1 MPVQPEQNREP
12 NTAGKSGRFSTGKIL
27 QIILAVGGLILFFLL
42 AREVNFSDIPP
53 ASLDTLPSF
62 VAIILVLL
70 VVNYTFDT
78 ASWWIVCGEKR
89 PTLWQLMLI
98 RLRCEAITNVI
109 PGGGFIG
116 EPMKVSFLMGYGMS
130 RAEAGASFIL
140 SKFVLII
147 AQVCYVFLGLAL
159 SYKIINQVSE
169 SVFGVRDFA
178 AYVLAGALMI
188 MLIILGISAGMIW
201 FQPLNNRF
209 GFSQKDGRIHHWW
222 NIILTEL
229 REIEMLAAAEFRQ
242 NRYRLILAI
251 VFSFI
256 AWSLNGVELY
266 LIVRWLG
273 INASFVQIYSIDAV
287 SVVIRMVIFVIP
299 IGMGGQDWTIR
310 GLVTAH
316 GFSDPAI
323 MAARMVVLKRA
334 REFMVIGIG
343 LLLLLFMPK
352 AGAKPEVV
360 ADTLKSS

>member
-1 MPVQPEQNREP
+1 MPVQPEQNR
-12 NTAGKSGRFSTGKIL
+12 SGRTRPLSVGKIL
-27 QIILAVGGLILFFLL
+27 QMTLAVAGLILFFLL
-42 AREVNFSDIPP
+42 AREVNFSDIPA
-53 ASLDTLPSF
+53 ASLETLPGF
-62 VAIILVLL
+62 IAAILGLL

-116 EPMKVSFLMGYGMS
+116 EPMKVSFLTGYGMS

-147 AQVCYVFLGLAL
+147 AQVLYVFLGLAL
-159 SYKIINQVSE
+159 SYKVINQVSE
-169 SVFGVRDFA
+169 SVFGVSDFA

-188 MLIILGISAGMIW
+188 MLIILGLSAGMIW

-209 GFSQKDGRIHHWW
+209 SFSEKEGRLHRWW
-222 NIILTEL
+222 NIILAEL
-229 REIEMLAAAEFRQ
+229 REIEMLAASEFRHH
-242 NRYRLILAI
+242 RYRLILAI

-287 SVVIRMVIFVIP
+287 SVVIRMVVFVIP

-316 GFSDPAI
+316 GFADPAT
-323 MAARMVVLKRA
+323 MAARMVVLKRG
-334 REFMVIGIG
+334 REFMVIGVG
-343 LLLLLFMPK
+343 LLLLLFMS
-352 AGAKPEVV
+352 KPSRRGE
-360 ADTLKSS
+360 ALPEAP